1 MRRLWGVLLAV
12 LALSGCIPTVSLND
26 RAMIRA
32 VAVDLLEDGRYQV
45 TMQVNEAADG
55 SSENGGPEQTAL
67 TETGRDLTEL
77 LSRASVSR
85 GKQMFLG
92 SARLIL
98 VGEQL
103 AREDLLPAL
112 RFFNATQQVAP
123 TIAVAVVRG
132 EAGELIHAGEE
143 AGQFSADG
151 VLDVL
156 HKAQEAG
163 YAPASRMLD
172 FFAQEQSQ
180 EGAPQLAVLELER
193 HEPPPEAAQPDQ
205 PGGAGRTAD
214 KLRVAGS
221 ALFRAGRMEAVLTPA
236 QTRGLQWLGLDGR
249 MEATPLSVELPPGG
263 LAAAN
268 AYLQRAT
275 VRAGEA
281 GGLPEFSIHLQ
292 VKAAVLE
299 LPEDLGPGWEE
310 QVAAL
315 QERAVRREVEEALAA
330 TAGQGWDPCELYQL
344 ARQQAPGCYWGH
356 QEDWGEQLARARFRV
371 EVDCQVIHTGGAA
384 RRDQ

>member
-1 MRRLWGVLLAV
+1 MVL
-12 LALSGCIPTVSLND
+12 
-26 RAMIRA
+26 R
-32 VAVDLLEDGRYQV
+32 
-45 TMQVNEAADG
+45 
-55 SSENGGPEQTAL
+55 
-67 TETGRDLTEL
+67 TGRTP
-77 LSRASVSR
+77 
-85 GKQMFLG
+85 GG
-92 SARLIL
+92 S
-98 VGEQL
+98 
-103 AREDLLPAL
+103 
-112 RFFNATQQVAP
+112 
-123 TIAVAVVRG
+123 
-132 EAGELIHAGEE
+132 IHAGEE

-180 EGAPQLAVLELER
+180 GGAPQLAVLELER

-221 ALFRAGRMEAVLTPA
+221 GLFRAGRMEAVLTPA

-281 GGLPEFSIHLQ
+281 GGLPEFSIRLQ
-292 VKAAVLE
+292 VRAAVLE

-371 EVDCQVIHTGGAA
+371 EVDCQVIDHLFRHEFGHIYYGNPGALGENIQSGQGPALEAQVEGDHRAPPQQAAADFGELRRRHGGGEHHLGMLGAIGGGVVHPVGLHRHRIPKDSGQLLQVFGDCPA
-384 RRDQ
+384 IFHDRSPS